1 LKKGKK
7 NKIWITSKSSDL
19 NNEGGELLEF
29 KINVL
34 VDLTKEKNQIIFQIV
49 DMQS

>member
-1 LKKGKK
+1 
-7 NKIWITSKSSDL
+7 L
-19 NNEGGELLEF
+19 NNEGGELLQF

-34 VDLTKEKNQIIFQIV
+34 VDLTKVMSLI